1 MHSSSD
7 DAKKQKEQLNAEVD
21 AIQKVHRGH
30 GTLPL
35 AQPQPSPF
43 PYPYPKPYPY
53 P

>member
-30 GTLPL
+30 GNLPL
-35 AQPQPSPF
+35 AQPQPSPLPN
-43 PYPYPKPYPY
+43 PYPFP
-53 P
+53 